1 MNQKSMNSSAKHSGR
16 WVGFRKELKV
26 LDCTIRDG
34 GLMNSSRFDDKTVR
48 AVYDACA
55 DAGIDY
61 MEIGYKNS
69 KTIYN
74 PADFGDWRFC
84 DEDAVKRIVGDNKRD
99 IKISVMADAAKS
111 DYKTELGPKSESLID
126 MVRIAAYIHQIP
138 LALDMIKH
146 CTDMGYETTVN
157 IMAVSTVRESELD
170 EGLEM
175 FGESGVGSIYLV
187 DSFGSL
193 YSEQIRYMMA
203 KYMRIAHEYG
213 KEIGIHAHN
222 NLQLAFA
229 NTIEAIVCG
238 ANMVDGTLAGLGRGA
253 GNCPLE
259 LLVGFLHNP
268 RYTIRPLLE
277 CVEKEIEPMREKLG
291 WGFDYPYMVTGF
303 LNRHPKS
310 AMEYNESDKRGQIV
324 NFYDDMMK

>member
-34 GLMNSSRFDDKTVR
+34 GLMNSSRFDDKIVR

-69 KTIYN
+69 KSIYN

-126 MVRIAAYIHQIP
+126 MVRVATYIHQIP

-277 CVEKEIEPMREKLG
+277 CVEREIEPMRAKLG

>member
-126 MVRIAAYIHQIP
+126 MVRIATYIHQIP

-324 NFYDDMMK
+324 NFYDEMMK

>member
-1 MNQKSMNSSAKHSGR
+1 MNSSAKHSGR

-69 KTIYN
+69 KSIYN